1 MEISPET
8 IVAWLEKLFSGL
20 ANDWAKVG
28 LGAIA
33 GWLLKIG
40 RDRWRTRRARRFWR
54 PFLRAGTT
62 IVLGRT
68 LDDHGW
74 ERSGLLGIGDAM
86 ALAEVRQF
94 LLRLGAQEPE
104 IAFANQLVGDQ
115 LQRTLILIG
124 GPDANTVTRDA
135 VTSIASSLRFGDS
148 ANHEVSIRDISTS
161 PATIYPSTADDCGVI
176 IRTRNPFERA
186 REVLILA
193 GSFGHGTLAAARYAI
208 SQEFLK
214 QEVVK
219 AGQPLE
225 CLVET
230 DVVRDTPQKIR
241 VKVLRPLEEDG
252 SSKPTA

>member
-1 MEISPET
+1 VQVNPESV
-8 IVAWLEKLFSGL
+8 VAWLKQLFSGL
-20 ANDWAKVG
+20 ASDWVKVG

-54 PFLRAGTT
+54 PFLKVGTT

-68 LDDHGW
+68 LDASEW

-86 ALAEVRQF
+86 ALAEVRHF
-94 LLRLGAQEPE
+94 LLRLGAREPE
-104 IAFANQLVGDQ
+104 IAFANQLAGDQ
-115 LQRTLILIG
+115 LQRALILIG
-124 GPDANTVTRDA
+124 GPDVNTVTRDA
-135 VTSIASSLRFGDS
+135 VESIASSIRFGDP
-148 ANHEVSIRDISTS
+148 ATHEVSIRDISTS
-161 PATIYPSTADDCGVI
+161 PPSIYPGTADDCGVI
-176 IRTRNPFERA
+176 IRTTNPFA
-186 REVLILA
+186 PAWEVLILA
-193 GSFGHGTLAAARYAI
+193 GSFGHGTLAAARYAT

-241 VKVLRPLEEDG
+241 VKVLRCLGEDDN
-252 SSKPTA
+252 SKHN